1 MRRVILHLDMDAF
14 FAAIEQ
20 HDHAELRGK
29 PVVVGADPKGGKG
42 RGVVS
47 TCSYE
52 ARAYG
57 VRSAMPISQAYRLCP
72 HAVFLPVRGER
83 YAEVS
88 AQVMEVLG
96 QFSPLVEQVSID
108 EAFVDL
114 TGTEKLL
121 GPARQVA
128 EQIKLQV
135 RQRTGL
141 TASVGIAPNK
151 FIAKVASDL
160 QKPDG
165 LVVVEE
171 EEVREFLWPLP
182 VAKLWGVGEKTR
194 QLLERLGLRTIGDV
208 ARQSPTSLAKQLG
221 TTGLHLWRLANG
233 IDDRPVVPT
242 TVPKSLSRETTFE
255 RDVDDVEYLHATV
268 VTLADMVARGL
279 RQEKMRGCTVTLKI
293 RLEDFSTF
301 TRSRTLPEATDSSQL
316 IGSTALELFRR
327 FDCGGKKFRLLGV
340 GVSGLVGAAGS
351 QLSLFE
357 HSKPDKIDEVTD
369 RVRMRFGEG
378 AIFRASAL
386 GKRQPRRGGSGS
398 YRNDT

>member
-1 MRRVILHLDMDAF
+1 MSRVILHLDMDAF

-20 HDHAELRGK
+20 HDHPELRGR

-57 VRSAMPISQAYRLCP
+57 LRSAMPISQAYRLCP

-88 AQVMEVLG
+88 AQVMQVLAH
-96 QFSPLVEQVSID
+96 FSPLIEQVSID

-114 TGTEKLL
+114 TGTERLL
-121 GPARQVA
+121 GPPREVGVR
-128 EQIKLQV
+128 IKQEV

-151 FIAKVASDL
+151 FVAKIASDL
-160 QKPDG
+160 EKPDG

-171 EEVREFLWPLP
+171 GQVNEFLWPLP

-194 QLLERLGLRTIGDV
+194 PLLEALGLRTIGDV
-208 ARQSPTSLAKQLG
+208 ARQSPSFLAEKFG
-221 TTGLHLWRLANG
+221 SMGAHLWRLANG

-242 TVPKSLSRETTFE
+242 TVPKSMSKEITFE
-255 RDVDDVEYLHATV
+255 QDTDDEERLHATL

-279 RQEKMRGCTVTLKI
+279 RQEKMRCSTVTVKI
-293 RLEDFSTF
+293 RLADFATF
-301 TRSRTLPEATDSSQL
+301 TRSRTLPEPTSSSQT
-316 IGSTALELFRR
+316 IGSTALELFRH
-327 FDCGGKKFRLLGV
+327 FDRGGKKVRLLGV
-340 GVSGLVGAAGS
+340 AVSGLLGKEGT
-351 QLSLFE
+351 QLTLFDTVE
-357 HSKPDKIDEVTD
+357 RSRIDEAID
-369 RVRMRFGEG
+369 RVRARFGDE
-378 AIFRASAL
+378 AIFRASSL
-386 GKRQPRRGGSGS
+386 GKRRHGGGSGN
-398 YRNDT
+398 YKNDT